1 MTGRYGMKAQ
11 GSWGNQEDVML
22 MVLDPEAWDNFNLS
36 EEEQAL
42 KEKEEKD
49 KENADNSDKS
59 KDKKKS
65 KKKDKKKSK
74 DNIKDTEAESVDFD
88 LDNRRY
94 RMVRLTPM
102 SSILGDYY
110 LDKKGNKFYYVSVG
124 SDGEANL
131 MCRDLKKAT

>member
-1 MTGRYGMKAQ
+1 MDLTESGHSDRNPSWALDGKAITYMTGRYGMKAQ

-59 KDKKKS
+59 KDKRNLRKRTRKNP
-65 KKKDKKKSK
+65 K
-74 DNIKDTEAESVDFD
+74 TT
-88 LDNRRY
+88 LRTL
-94 RMVRLTPM
+94 RLNLL
-102 SSILGDYY
+102 ILTLTTD
-110 LDKKGNKFYYVSVG
+110 
-124 SDGEANL
+124 
-131 MCRDLKKAT
+131 ATVWCV